1 MGEADYTSASVPFK
15 RKLVYSFIKRCFDF
29 IAALC
34 AVIILSPLLIIVALL
49 IFIDDPKGSPIFKQI
64 RVGRN
69 GKEFRMYKFRSM
81 VVNAEE
87 ILKTLQDKNE
97 KDGPVFKMKNDPR
110 ITRVGRFIR
119 KTSIDELPQLFNIIK
134 GDMSIVGPRPALKK
148 EVAVY
153 TEVQKQ
159 RLLVRP
165 GLTCIWQVQPH
176 RDAISFDD
184 WVKMDIDYI
193 NRRSLLLDLKLIFRT
208 VLVVITGQGE

>member
-1 MGEADYTSASVPFK
+1 MGAEGSNSTTVPFK

-34 AVIILSPLLIIVALL
+34 AVIVLSPILIIVALA

-64 RVGRN
+64 RIGKN
-69 GKEFRMYKFRSM
+69 GKEFKMYKFRSM

-110 ITRVGRFIR
+110 ITRVGHFIR
-119 KTSIDELPQLFNIIK
+119 KTSIDELPQLFNILK
-134 GDMSIVGPRPALKK
+134 GDMSVVGPRPALKK

-153 TEVQKQ
+153 TEEQRQ

-176 RDAISFDD
+176 RDSISFED
-184 WVKMDIDYI
+184 WMKMDIEYI
-193 NRRSLLLDLKLIFRT
+193 ETRSLWLDVKLIFKT
-208 VLVVITGQGE
+208 VLVVLTGQGE

>member
-1 MGEADYTSASVPFK
+1 MRANVGMSVAVPYK
-15 RKLVYSFIKRCFDF
+15 RKLVYSCIKRCVDF
-29 IAALC
+29 LAALF
-34 AVIILSPLLIIVALL
+34 AVIVLSPILIIVALA

-69 GKEFRMYKFRSM
+69 GKEFKMYKFRSM
-81 VVNAEE
+81 VVDAEE

-110 ITRVGRFIR
+110 ITRVGHFIR

-134 GDMSIVGPRPALKK
+134 GDMAIVGPRPALAK

-153 TEVQKQ
+153 TEEHKQ

-165 GLTCIWQVQPH
+165 GLTCIWQTQPH

-184 WVKMDIDYI
+184 WMKMDIDYI
-193 NRRSLLLDLKLIFRT
+193 GRRSLLLDFKLILKT